1 MIHVALLDAEDMVN
15 YVPDRLSI
23 MTYLSQFYQVL
34 AAPKTKGTVTPS
46 FMVYLS
52 SFSSRAFNATDFF
65 MAAGRCSFVISSN
78 NNKAVEE

>member
-1 MIHVALLDAEDMVN
+1 MFNHSIENKNFYYIALLDAEDMVN

-46 FMVYLS
+46 ILRLRFVFI
-52 SFSSRAFNATDFF
+52 FSPRSELLTQ
-65 MAAGRCSFVISSN
+65 
-78 NNKAVEE
+78 